1 MKYIIDG
8 YNMIHKMSQ
17 LRGKAL
23 RTQREGLIAFL
34 ERAQEKEE
42 RLKDLTVVFDGRR
55 DILPYPAHS
64 NVKVIFARGTDA
76 DAKIGQM
83 IESSS
88 FARDIAVVSDDRRVR
103 SYAGRHKAKKI
114 SVKEFLKKLSSS
126 CAKKD
131 AFKLGGAEA
140 VKINQEL
147 ERLWLNK

>member
-17 LRGKAL
+17 LRGKTL
-23 RTQREGLIAFL
+23 RAQREGLIGAL
-34 ERAQEKEE
+34 ERAQGREK

-55 DILPYPAHS
+55 NIFAYPAHS
-64 NVKVIFARGTDA
+64 SVKVVFSRDTDA

-83 IESSS
+83 IESSG
-88 FARDIAVVSDDRRVR
+88 FARDIAVVSDDRRIR

-126 CAKKD
+126 CAKRNT
-131 AFKLGGAEA
+131 FKLDGAEA